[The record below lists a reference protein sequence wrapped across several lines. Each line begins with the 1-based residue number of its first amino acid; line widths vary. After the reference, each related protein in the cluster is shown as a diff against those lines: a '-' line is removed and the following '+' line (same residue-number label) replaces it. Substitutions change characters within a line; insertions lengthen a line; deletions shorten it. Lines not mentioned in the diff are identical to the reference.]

1 MTWRPIAALAVV
13 AVALAGLAT
22 AATLRQIIP
31 QATLADF
38 GGEGPQDQQAVEAYY
53 DWLNSGWIYYQQT
66 PWLATGAFLAA
77 VTALALAAYR
87 AQRRI
92 EDQAGSASA
101 TASRETARS

>member
-1 MTWRPIAALAVV
+1 VRQPIVALAAI
-13 AVALAGLAT
+13 AVALTSLAV
-22 AATLRQIIP
+22 AATLRQVIP
-31 QATLADF
+31 RLTLAEFDDS
-38 GGEGPQDQQAVEAYY
+38 GRIGQAAEVEEYY
-53 DWLNSGWIYYQQT
+53 DWLGSGWVYYEQA
-66 PWLATGAFLAA
+66 PWLMTAALVAA